1 MPVTAK
7 KQATANTAMKESA
20 VKESA
25 VIESAVIES
34 SKVSQSSSAAESS
47 PRHGLSRKSVQS
59 ISAFTTSLCVH
70 LALLVSMSL
79 MMLVG
84 SGGKLSNFS
93 LSLSDSGDSVS
104 EELTQFEIASKT
116 AASDAGAPPP
126 STPSTE
132 ALEIAIPKSLVA
144 AESVN
149 ASNTLPSNLQS
160 SAFAE
165 ASEAIFADG
174 AASGDGIDDGAS
186 QGRGKVDYAKPGASF
201 FGTYAAGHRFVF
213 VIDSSKSM
221 LQGTRWPT
229 LRRELIRA
237 IQSLSPDQEF
247 FVISFDSQAHPMFG
261 KLPPTGKFL
270 QPTKDNI
277 YRLNQW
283 VGSINHGSNTL
294 PASSIGIAMQLKPD
308 AIFLLSDG
316 EIRDNT
322 LSELQIYNHEIDDQ
336 GKDRT
341 LIPIHTVLLHSNVGF
356 MTLKLIAD
364 ENDGVFTPVTMTTLP

>member
-1 MPVTAK
+1 MNQIMHVTAK
-7 KQATANTAMKESA
+7 NQVTGSIP

-25 VIESAVIES
+25 TKA
-34 SKVSQSSSAAESS
+34 QSSAADEPSQR
-47 PRHGLSRKSVQS
+47 RHLPRKSIQS
-59 ISAFTTSLCVH
+59 MSAFTASLCVH
-70 LALLVSMSL
+70 LILLVSMSL
-79 MMLVG
+79 IILVG
-84 SGGKLSNFS
+84 SGGELRNFS
-93 LSLSDSGDSVS
+93 FSLSDSGDSVS
-104 EELTQFEIASKT
+104 EELTQFEIASET

-126 STPSTE
+126 SAPATE
-132 ALEIAIPKSLVA
+132 VLEIAIPKTLTAIASL
-144 AESVN
+144 N
-149 ASNTLPSNLQS
+149 TSNNVPSDLRS

-165 ASEAIFADG
+165 ASEAIFSDG
-174 AASGDGIDDGAS
+174 AASGDGSNDGAS
-186 QGRGKVDYAKPGASF
+186 QGRGKGDYAKPGASF
-201 FGTYAAGHRFVF
+201 FGTYAAGQRFVF

-247 FVISFDSQAHPMFG
+247 FVISFDAQAHPMFG

-283 VGSINHGSNTL
+283 VSSIVHGSNTL

-322 LSELQIYNHEIDDQ
+322 LGDLQIYNHEIDEK
-336 GKDRT
+336 GVSKT
-341 LIPIHTVLLHSNVGF
+341 LIPIHTVLLHSSEGF
-356 MTLKLIAD
+356 LTLKLIAD
-364 ENDGVFTPVTMTTLP
+364 ENDGVFTPVTMTSQP